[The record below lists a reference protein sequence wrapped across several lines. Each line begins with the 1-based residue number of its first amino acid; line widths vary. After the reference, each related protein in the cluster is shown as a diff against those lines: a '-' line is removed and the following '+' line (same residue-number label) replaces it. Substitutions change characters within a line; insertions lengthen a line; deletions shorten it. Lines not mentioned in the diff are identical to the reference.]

1 MDKPIKACLKIS
13 FIAFYFLLI
22 SVVAF
27 SQKNNSTIK
36 GNIKL
41 YKNSRDSADTFCLYY
56 IDLLS
61 GKKTVIPITR
71 DSAGNFS
78 LSLNADHN
86 QQISLGTAFYKN
98 GSLEYNTGLE
108 LLSFFVEPGKTVDLD
123 LDYNQGSRV
132 FKFQGD
138 NAAGNNDYI
147 QFFEAFNNEKI
158 SERIYENPLQ
168 WRGKYP
174 ALKEMM
180 LKKLTEQLK
189 FWSGYFTAS
198 TASAFARQQTML
210 DLKYRAL
217 NDVIELV
224 YSDKVTDSMVV
235 DFSMAINIP
244 LNNPEALGNEEYNKF
259 LLSYY
264 TMLKNNM
271 LKVNP
276 DFTGLEQF
284 VRKYYPQINAADL
297 ELVTKI
303 ADSRSLVNNDEL
315 LKARQYMVD
324 YSEYLALT
332 AELDYFLKL
341 QDAALR
347 DLYASISL
355 YRRFKD
361 RGIEFI
367 EPQLKRYEHAVKD
380 EKLKKKVLSI
390 YEKQMKVLHKAALS
404 HKSVIHSSEQL
415 QGPELFKTMIEK
427 YKGKVIYLDLWAT
440 WCAPCIAEMDNSKKL
455 REKFNSDKVVFLY
468 VCINS
473 SNTKTWKDIIALK
486 IMKGE
491 NYFLDINQSKVVS
504 EQFRVSSIPRYI
516 LIDKKGKVVLGN
528 APSPSQTTVVAE
540 IEKLIRL

>member
-1 MDKPIKACLKIS
+1 MDKPTKACLKIS

-22 SVVAF
+22 SIAAF

-41 YKNSRDSADTFCLYY
+41 YKNSRDSADAFCLYY

-61 GKKTVIPITR
+61 GKKTVIPIMR

-217 NDVIELV
+217 NDVIVLV

-303 ADSRSLVNNDEL
+303 ADPRSLVNNDEL

-341 QDAALR
+341 QDPALR
-347 DLYASISL
+347 DLYTSISL

-380 EKLKKKVLSI
+380 EKLKKKVLSV